1 MSKSIKKLTLLIGD
15 IILLHVALLL
25 TLIFRFPGENL
36 PLIYA
41 MHWPY
46 FIIVFLVWILSFYI
60 FDLYNLNLKFR
71 DTRFIRQ
78 IINTIFIS
86 VTVSVVYFYLTVQ
99 PVITPKTNLFIFSGI
114 NALMVMGWRLFFQ
127 AYITRVIPPT
137 NLAVIGNNQ
146 RTAGLIEELKK
157 NPGVAYQPVLVFDD
171 PRHLVDL
178 DVRIRE
184 NKVRVIV
191 ICDDFGE
198 SKRMENALFSCLPLK
213 VNFYNFPDFYEH
225 ISGKIP
231 VEAIG
236 QDWFLENLK
245 EGQKN
250 NYYVM
255 KRIFDLVFAVII
267 LLATLPFWILIAAA
281 IKLTSPGPV
290 FFRQVRLGLNEKS
303 YVLIKFRTM
312 QTTGNDGSPTGKN
325 DRRITS
331 VGKFLR
337 TTRLDEI
344 PQVLNVLNGEMSFI
358 GPRPERPEL
367 VVELEKHIPFYKTR
381 LLVKPGLTGWDQI
394 SGNYHSPS
402 VADTIEKLQHDLYY
416 LKHRSIALDLSI
428 MLKTISTVIFHEGR

>member
-1 MSKSIKKLTLLIGD
+1 MYIRIKRWLDVIFTLLCGVLISP
-15 IILLHVALLL
+15 LLL
-25 TLIFRFPGENL
+25 
-36 PLIYA
+36 
-41 MHWPY
+41 
-46 FIIVFLVWILSFYI
+46 IL
-60 FDLYNLNLKFR
+60 
-71 DTRFIRQ
+71 
-78 IINTIFIS
+78 
-86 VTVSVVYFYLTVQ
+86 
-99 PVITPKTNLFIFSGI
+99 
-114 NALMVMGWRLFFQ
+114 A
-127 AYITRVIPPT
+127 
-137 NLAVIGNNQ
+137 LAV
-146 RTAGLIEELKK
+146 K
-157 NPGVAYQPVLVFDD
+157 
-171 PRHLVDL
+171 L
-178 DVRIRE
+178 DSR
-184 NKVRVIV
+184 
-191 ICDDFGE
+191 
-198 SKRMENALFSCLPLK
+198 
-213 VNFYNFPDFYEH
+213 
-225 ISGKIP
+225 
-231 VEAIG
+231 
-236 QDWFLENLK
+236 
-245 EGQKN
+245 
-250 NYYVM
+250 
-255 KRIFDLVFAVII
+255 
-267 LLATLPFWILIAAA
+267 
-281 IKLTSPGPV
+281 GPV